1 MNGFQITI
9 IAIFIVA
16 LLVGVLV
23 FAGVLPGFRAPTGG
37 LGGTVIWWGTIPAER
52 LNSVLEKARQEHQDQ
67 FSLVYVEKNPET
79 LENDL
84 VEALALGRGPDLV
97 TLSSDILTRQAA
109 KLQQIPYET
118 FSKQTFKDTFVLG
131 THIRDW
137 ELLFGPDGV
146 YGWPVYVDPLVLF
159 YNQDLLANAKVPS
172 VPRTWKDLA
181 TVNKLLTQTDGR
193 GNISQSGIAI
203 GTFSNI
209 SNAKELLSLL
219 IMQAGN
225 PIVARAAGLPKVT
238 LKEALGFSQQPA
250 SEALAF
256 FLRFTDPANTLY
268 AWNSSQPEAREA
280 FLRGKLAMYLGWG
293 SEIDRLAAQNP
304 QLNFYIATP
313 PQREGGSRQLT
324 LGRFHFLAL
333 ARGAANP
340 NTAIAVAN
348 LLSGPDFAALVATAA
363 TLPPARNDLLATLPA
378 DPDQSVLYQAA
389 VIARDWLDPAPDK
402 TRALW
407 RQMAES
413 LALGR
418 VDPSRAVSDASA
430 QLQDLLPANNNE

>member
-1 MNGFQITI
+1 MNGFQMTI
-9 IAIFIVA
+9 IAVFIVT
-16 LLVGVLV
+16 LIIGVLV
-23 FAGVLPGFRAPTGG
+23 FAGVLPGFRAPSGG
-37 LGGTVIWWGTIPAER
+37 IGGTVLWWGTIPAER
-52 LNSVLEKARQEHQDQ
+52 MSAVLEKVRQEHQSR
-67 FSLVYVEKNPET
+67 FSLVYLEKNPET

-109 KLQQIPYET
+109 KLQQIPYGVI
-118 FSKQTFKDTFVLG
+118 SKQSFKDTFVLG
-131 THIRDW
+131 AHIRDW
-137 ELLFGPDGV
+137 ELLLGPEGA
-146 YGWPVYVDPLVLF
+146 YGWPLYVDPLVLF

-193 GNISQSGIAI
+193 GNISRAGIAL
-203 GTFSNI
+203 GSFSNI
-209 SNAKELLSLL
+209 ANAKELLSLL

-225 PIVARAAGLPKVT
+225 PIVARANGAPKVT
-238 LKEALGFSQQPA
+238 LKDALGFSQQPA

-268 AWNSSQPEAREA
+268 AWNTSQPEAREA
-280 FLRGKLAMYLGWG
+280 FLRGQLAMYLGWG
-293 SEIDRLAAQNP
+293 SELDRLAAQNP

-313 PQREGGSRQLT
+313 PQREGGLRQLT

-333 ARGAANP
+333 ARGAPNP
-340 NTAIAVAN
+340 NTALLVAN
-348 LLSGPDFAALVATAA
+348 LLSGPQFAGLIAA
-363 TLPPARNDLLATLPA
+363 AAALPPARNDLLAVLPP

-413 LALGR
+413 LASGR
-418 VDPSRAVSDASA
+418 VDASRAVSDASA
-430 QLQDLLPANNNE
+430 QLQDLLPPSND